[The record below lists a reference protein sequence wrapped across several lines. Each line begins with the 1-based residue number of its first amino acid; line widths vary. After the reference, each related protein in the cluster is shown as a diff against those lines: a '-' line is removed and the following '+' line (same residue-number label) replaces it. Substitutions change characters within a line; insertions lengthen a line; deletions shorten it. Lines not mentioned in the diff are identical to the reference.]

1 MSNHSV
7 PVEDIWLIRE
17 GGESETG
24 HAVVYVK
31 IAGVWRK
38 AISELMD
45 GSFSH
50 NITSHGLADERH
62 CPPVEWMNRVE
73 RAEEERA

>member
-7 PVEDIWLIRE
+7 LVEDIWLIRE

-24 HAVVYVK
+24 YAVVYVK
-31 IAGVWRK
+31 IGGVWRK
-38 AISELMD
+38 AISELMS

-50 NITSHGLADERH
+50 NITSYGLADEQC

-73 RAEEERA
+73 RTEEAVL